1 MRGWGDAMECMIC
14 GGNAVI
20 VIENKRARYRDEFV
34 NVSREAFRCDSCE
47 EEFVTPDQ
55 ARVYVRNV
63 KNEVRKR
70 YGLLSPERIAE
81 IRGKLG
87 LTQAELEDLLNA
99 GSKVVVRWEN
109 GKVIQSGANDAML
122 RLLEKDPSMLD
133 RLRQIQQLRS
143 REQQEYEGSHSDQSR
158 SKVAC
163 A

>member
-1 MRGWGDAMECMIC
+1 MECMIC

-20 VIENKRARYRDEFV
+20 VIESKRARYRNEIVD
-34 NVSREAFRCDSCE
+34 VSREVFRCDSCE
-47 EEFVTPDQ
+47 EEYVTPDQ
-55 ARVYVRNV
+55 ARVYLRNI
-63 KNEVRKR
+63 KNEIRKR
-70 YGLLSPERIAE
+70 YGLLPPERIAE

-87 LTQAELEDLLNA
+87 LTQADLEEILSA
-99 GSKVVVRWEN
+99 GSKVVVRWES

-143 REQQEYEGSHSDQSR
+143 AEQKEYEASHSDQSR
-158 SKVAC
+158 AKMAC